1 MRILHTAS
9 PQGLY
14 YATLIAT
21 IMINRPW
28 MPPLLLLGSG
38 TVLLV
43 KSAVGH
49 LQTGKGPDANRED
62 GEDDEENNE
71 SREDA

>member
-1 MRILHTAS
+1 MN
-9 PQGLY
+9 
-14 YATLIAT
+14 AT
-21 IMINRPW
+21 
-28 MPPLLLLGSG
+28 LLLLGSG
-38 TVLLV
+38 AVLLV

-62 GEDDEENNE
+62 GKDDEESNE